1 MRSRGWILTIWED
14 KIDLP
19 SLKNMI
25 ESDDKIEYFL
35 AGHEISPTTGTKH
48 LQGFVYFHN
57 GITRGGLERRLG
69 FNKGDCHSEPQKG
82 LHSQA
87 IEYCS
92 KDSDIAIEYGNIPE
106 QNSQKQSAWDYIIE
120 MIEHG
125 QSNLEIMRK
134 YPSEFAR
141 CRGAIDAMRME
152 MVLAQLNEW
161 RDVDVHYIWGKTG
174 SGKTRGILEGHAD
187 RSDVYRI
194 TDYKHPFDSYRGQS
208 VVMFEEFRSS
218 LKCEQMLIYL
228 DGYVCE
234 LPSRY
239 NNKAASW
246 ETVYLVSN
254 IPLEEQYVNVQMN
267 HPETFAAFKRRL
279 TTITELN

>member
-1 MRSRGWILTIWED
+1 MRSRGWVLTLWED
-14 KIDLP
+14 RINVEDLRSHISADP
-19 SLKNMI
+19 
-25 ESDDKIEYFL
+25 KIEYFL
-35 AGHEISPTTGTKH
+35 AGREISPSTGSVH
-48 LQGFVYFHN
+48 LQGFVYFQN
-57 GITRGGLERRLG
+57 AITRGGLERRLG
-69 FNKGDCHSEPQKG
+69 LKKGDCHSEAKRG
-82 LHSQA
+82 LIQHC
-87 IEYCS
+87 IDYCS
-92 KDSDIAIEYGNIPE
+92 KDNDIIIEYGDVPTEN
-106 QNSQKQSAWDYIIE
+106 NQKQSAWDYILE
-120 MIEHG
+120 MVENG
-125 QSNLEIMRK
+125 ASNLEIMRA

-141 CRGAIDAMRME
+141 CRSAVDAMRME
-152 MVLAQLNEW
+152 MVLSQLNEW

-174 SGKTRGILEGHAD
+174 SGKTRSILEGHD
-187 RSDVYRI
+187 RSDVFRI

-228 DGYVCE
+228 DGYICE

-246 ETVYLVSN
+246 ETVYIVTN

-279 TTITELN
+279 TSVVEVN